1 MTVRELDS
9 PPSLTALY
17 PRAVGVPL
25 LRRVPVIGGASK
37 ELPDTELE
45 VRDVETSPEHLA
57 AYNAVCG
64 FSREDVLPPTYPHI
78 VAFPLAVRIMAERAF
93 PFPLLGLVHIG
104 NEIEQLRP
112 IGAGEPLTVRV
123 RAQDLEPHERGTQF
137 AMAAEAR
144 VGEERVWRSR
154 NVYLHRHGKP
164 SGDQAPRVS
173 PPGRA
178 PAEEPGPLGRRSHWR
193 VPGDIGRRYGAV
205 SGDRNPIH
213 LHGWSAKLFGMP
225 RPIAHGMWVKARCL
239 AELEP
244 TLPDAFTVSVRFK
257 LPLFLPAQVAFGERW
272 PRGPG
277 SLAGVRPGGE
287 TRGFEVRDASS
298 GKPHLSGELR
308 EGA

>member
-1 MTVRELDS
+1 MSLRELSS

-25 LRRVPVIGGASK
+25 LRKLPGLDSRSPGR
-37 ELPDTELE
+37 ELPDTGLE
-45 VRDVETSPEHLA
+45 VRDVETDPGHLA
-57 AYNAVCG
+57 AYNEVCG

-104 NEIEQLRP
+104 NEIVQHRP
-112 IGAGEPLTVRV
+112 VRGTEPLSVRV
-123 RAQDLEPHERGTQF
+123 RAQDLEPHDRGTQF

-144 VGEERVWRSR
+144 VGRALVWSSRS
-154 NVYLHRHGKP
+154 VYLHRHGKP
-164 SGDQAPRVS
+164 SGSKEREREAPG
-173 PPGRA
+173 GRGQISA
-178 PAEEPGPLGRRSHWR
+178 HWR

-213 LHGWSAKLFGMP
+213 LHAWSARLFGMP

-244 TLPDAFTVSVRFK
+244 SLPDAFSVDVRFK
-257 LPLFLPAQVAFGERW
+257 LPLFLPAEVAF
-272 PRGPG
+272 
-277 SLAGVRPGGE
+277 AVQDGG
-287 TRGFEVRDASS
+287 GFEVRDASS
-298 GKPHLSGELR
+298 GKPHLSGTISP
-308 EGA
+308 GA

>member
-25 LRRVPVIGGASK
+25 LRKLPLVGGGRR

-45 VRDVETSPEHLA
+45 VRDVETDRAHLA
-57 AYNAVCG
+57 AYDEVCG
-64 FSREDVLPPTYPHI
+64 FARDDVLPPTYPHI

-93 PFPLLGLVHIG
+93 PFALLGLVHIG
-104 NEIEQLRP
+104 NEISQLRP
-112 IGAGEPLTVRV
+112 VGADEPLTLRV
-123 RAQDLEPHERGTQF
+123 RAQDLEPHDRGTQF

-144 VGEERVWRSR
+144 VGQEPVWRSR

-164 SGDQAPRVS
+164 AGGGK
-173 PPGRA
+173 PGGEREPAA
-178 PAEEPGPLGRRSHWR
+178 PARAHWR

-225 RPIAHGMWVKARCL
+225 RPIAHGMWLKARCL
-239 AELEP
+239 AELES
-244 TLPDAFTVSVRFK
+244 TLPEAFTVSVRFK
-257 LPLFLPAQVAFGERW
+257 LPLYLPAQVAFG
-272 PRGPG
+272 
-277 SLAGVRPGGE
+277 VRDGGA
-287 TRGFEVRDASS
+287 FEVRDASS
-298 GKPHLSGELR
+298 GKPHLSGELS

>member
-25 LRRVPVIGGASK
+25 LRRVPVIGSRPPRSK
-37 ELPDTELE
+37 ELPDTVLQI
-45 VRDVETSPEHLA
+45 RDIETGAGRLA
-57 AYNAVCG
+57 AYAEVCG

-104 NEIEQLRP
+104 NEITQHRP
-112 IGAGEPLTVRV
+112 VGAGEPLTVRV

-144 VGEERVWRSR
+144 VGQELVWTSR
-154 NVYLHRHGKP
+154 NVYLRKHGQP
-164 SGDQAPRVS
+164 SGGPRVS
-173 PPGRA
+173 PPGRT
-178 PAEEPGPLGRRSHWR
+178 PAGEPGPQGRRSPAPARAHWR

-213 LHGWSAKLFGMP
+213 LYGWSARLFGMP
-225 RPIAHGMWVKARCL
+225 RPIAHGMWLKARCL
-239 AELEP
+239 AELES

-257 LPLFLPAQVAFGERW
+257 LPLFLPAQVAFG
-272 PRGPG
+272 
-277 SLAGVRPGGE
+277 VRDE
-287 TRGFEVRDASS
+287 TFEVRDASS

>member
-1 MTVRELDS
+1 M
-9 PPSLTALY
+9 
-17 PRAVGVPL
+17 
-25 LRRVPVIGGASK
+25 
-37 ELPDTELE
+37 
-45 VRDVETSPEHLA
+45 
-57 AYNAVCG
+57 
-64 FSREDVLPPTYPHI
+64 LPPTYPHI

-104 NEIEQLRP
+104 NEIAQHRP

-144 VGEERVWRSR
+144 VGQELVWSSR

-164 SGDQAPRVS
+164 
-173 PPGRA
+173 A
-178 PAEEPGPLGRRSHWR
+178 PARSPKSEREPAAPARAHWR

-239 AELEP
+239 AELES
-244 TLPDAFTVSVRFK
+244 DAAGRVHASTCASSCRCSC
-257 LPLFLPAQVAFGERW
+257 PRRW
-272 PRGPG
+272 R
-277 SLAGVRPGGE
+277 SACA
-287 TRGFEVRDASS
+287 TTARGFEVRDASS
-298 GKPHLSGELR
+298 GKPHLSGALT

>member
-1 MTVRELDS
+1 MTVRELSS

-25 LRRVPVIGGASK
+25 LRKVPGLGPGR
-37 ELPDTELE
+37 ELTD
-45 VRDVETSPEHLA
+45 PEHLA
-57 AYNAVCG
+57 AYNEVCG
-64 FSREDVLPPTYPHI
+64 FSRDDVLPPTYPHI
-78 VAFPLAVRIMAERAF
+78 VAFPLAVRIMAERDF

-104 NEIEQLRP
+104 NEIVQHRP
-112 IGAGEPLTVRV
+112 IGTGEPLTVRV

-144 VGEERVWRSR
+144 AGEELVWSSR

-164 SGDQAPRVS
+164 SGGGGAKEREPA
-173 PPGRA
+173 A
-178 PAEEPGPLGRRSHWR
+178 PARTHWR

-239 AELEP
+239 AELES
-244 TLPDAFTVSVRFK
+244 TLPGAFEVAVRFK
-257 LPLFLPAQVAFGERW
+257 LPLFLPAQVAFG
-272 PRGPG
+272 
-277 SLAGVRPGGE
+277 VREGGA
-287 TRGFEVRDASS
+287 GFEVRDAIS
-298 GKPHLSGELR
+298 GEPHLSGALTL
-308 EGA
+308 GA

>member
-1 MTVRELDS
+1 MSPRELSS

-25 LRRVPVIGGASK
+25 LRKLPGLGAGR
-37 ELPDTELE
+37 ELPDTEIE
-45 VRDVETSPEHLA
+45 VRDVATDPRHLA
-57 AYNAVCG
+57 AYNEVCG
-64 FSREDVLPPTYPHI
+64 FSRDDVLPPTYPHI

-104 NEIEQLRP
+104 NEIVLHRP
-112 IGAGEPLTVRV
+112 IGTVEPLTVRV

-144 VGEERVWRSR
+144 VGQELVWSSR

-164 SGDQAPRVS
+164 ADGGGARGGGKPSGGGSKERERP
-173 PPGRA
+173 A
-178 PAEEPGPLGRRSHWR
+178 PARAHWR

-225 RPIAHGMWVKARCL
+225 RPIAHGMWLKARCL
-239 AELEP
+239 AELES
-244 TLPDAFTVSVRFK
+244 TLPDAFGVDVRFK
-257 LPLFLPAQVAFGERW
+257 LPLFLPAQVAFG
-272 PRGPG
+272 
-277 SLAGVRPGGE
+277 VRDDGA
-287 TRGFEVRDASS
+287 GFEVRDASS
-298 GKPHLSGELR
+298 GKPHLSGALT

>member
-45 VRDVETSPEHLA
+45 VRDVVTRPSHLA
-57 AYNAVCG
+57 AYDDVCG
-64 FSREDVLPPTYPHI
+64 FARDDVLPPTYPHI

-112 IGAGEPLTVRV
+112 IGADEPLTVRV
-123 RAQDLEPHERGTQF
+123 RAQDLEPHDRGTQF

-144 VGEERVWRSR
+144 VGEEPVWRSR

-164 SGDQAPRVS
+164 SGSGKSDGEREPA
-173 PPGRA
+173 A
-178 PAEEPGPLGRRSHWR
+178 PARAHWR

-213 LHGWSAKLFGMP
+213 LHGWSARLFGMP
-225 RPIAHGMWVKARCL
+225 RPIAHGMWLKARCL

-244 TLPDAFTVSVRFK
+244 TLPEAFTVSVRFK
-257 LPLFLPAQVAFGERW
+257 LPLFLPAQVAFG
-272 PRGPG
+272 
-277 SLAGVRPGGE
+277 VREGG
-287 TRGFEVRDASS
+287 GFEVRDASS
-298 GKPHLSGELR
+298 GKPHLSGELG